1 MKKILSL
8 ICVLSL
14 CMSFLVGCGNGTPVV
29 DETPK
34 EVDSVVKSKG
44 VIDVSDLSKI
54 NLEGVSVE
62 GNTIKIVGGS
72 DAITE
77 YDLTGSNTDVK
88 LVVDTTN
95 SVINLF
101 VEDSLKMSNKGT
113 VIEVIGTSDKM
124 GCQFYTKGNVTLI
137 DTSEYA
143 SEDERQNI
151 INCATDLNI
160 GGEGSIILNSKNGKG
175 IYAAGDIDIDG
186 VNKLTLDVTSVGDCI
201 ATGKTIS
208 VNPKSM
214 NLVSEEGK
222 GITAEGDLTV
232 DGGTIVIQAGDEGL
246 ESKGILAING
256 GVLDIT
262 ANDDALNAG
271 TPDALKE
278 EREKLNPEPPEMPEG
293 EMPPQWNGE
302 NPPPMPED
310 KPEFNG
316 GKSNGKGSGGF
327 RKMPEL
333 PEGLTPGMAP
343 HRELSK
349 EDLKFFSEHCITI
362 TDGKISIT
370 ANGDAIDSNGNLTIS
385 GGEIFINGPVGYDN
399 SALDCDGAMNISG
412 GRISCVFAGGMI
424 QNPAEG
430 SLKTV
435 IYKFENGLKIGDKVS
450 LKDSEGKVIVEHL
463 VGVEAP
469 VFMYFGKEI
478 TDGSTYTV
486 GLNGVDEPSTVTID
500 VNAKMKRV
508 DKPVKE
514 NPAEIVE

>member
-1 MKKILSL
+1 MKKILCL

-44 VIDVSDLSKI
+44 AIDVSDLSKI
-54 NLEGVSVE
+54 DLEGVSVE

-113 VIEVIGTSDKM
+113 VIEVIGTPDKM

-160 GGEGSIILNSKNGKG
+160 GGEGSIILNSKYGNG

-222 GITAEGDLTV
+222 CITAEGDLTV

-278 EREKLNPEPPEMPEG
+278 EREALNPGHPEMPEG

-302 NPPPMPED
+302 NPPPMPEK

-316 GKSNGKGSGGF
+316 GKARIGGGGH

-333 PEGLTPGMAP
+333 PEGVTPGMAP
-343 HRELSK
+343 EKILTE
-349 EDLKFFSEHCITI
+349 EDLKFFSEHCIEI
-362 TDGKISIT
+362 SGGKISIT

-385 GGEIFINGPVGYDN
+385 GGEIFINGPVGFDN

-412 GRISCVFAGGMI
+412 GKISCVFSGGMI
-424 QNPAEG
+424 QKPAEG
-430 SLKTV
+430 SVKSLV
-435 IYKFENGLKIGDKVS
+435 YKFENGLKIGDKIE
-450 LKDSEGKVIVEHL
+450 LKDSEGKVIVEHK

-469 VFMYFGKEI
+469 VFMYLGNEI
-478 TDGSTYTV
+478 TDGSTYTIS
-486 GLNGVDEPSTVTID
+486 LNGTDESTQITID
-500 VNAKMKRV
+500 VNADLKRMKERV
-508 DKPVKE
+508 E
-514 NPAEIVE
+514 